1 MSINHASARSV
12 RTQRA
17 LVLCVGLGL
26 ALPVLFGLQAA
37 DPARAAAPFT
47 VNQTGDQDD
56 LDFPG
61 GAFDGSSDDVCD
73 VDPAPGK
80 QCTLRA
86 AIQAA
91 NERSGADTIRF
102 RISGNGPHTI
112 TPGSELPTIT
122 RPVTID
128 GYTQGDS
135 TTGSTAD
142 DATENTLAQGT
153 NANLKIVLHGDGV
166 KNYCYGLNVD
176 ANNVVI
182 RGLVINNFEFCGS
195 ANSSSAPGIRLSG
208 TGHRVEGNFIGTN
221 ADGTA
226 SDRNARGVSLSDADG
241 SIIGGTSPEDRNLIS
256 GNVRSGVEAVGGS
269 SGNTIRNN
277 LIGPDKNGQPLAD
290 SNAVDGGV
298 MISSGTGNRI
308 LSNSIFS
315 NGSAADALGIDLGD
329 NGVTA
334 NDPRD
339 PDTGANRLQN
349 YPVIT
354 SAQTFGSFTSING
367 TLNSTP
373 STSTTTQTFI
383 IQFFSSPSADTS
395 GFGEGKTFLGQIQV
409 TTNRRGKASFSFA
422 PTQVVPVGQFITATA
437 TRKATGDT
445 SEFSRARVVEEPV
458 IGGG

>member
-1 MSINHASARSV
+1 MPGMAVQKAMWAERAR
-12 RTQRA
+12 TLA
-17 LVLCVGLGL
+17 FWFL
-26 ALPVLFGLQAA
+26 ALLVVASIGVLAA
-37 DPARAAAPFT
+37 TKPAHAATFT
-47 VNQTGDQDD
+47 VNSTADTGDTT
-56 LDFPG
+56 P
-61 GAFDGSSDDVCD
+61 DGTCDSDPTATVT
-73 VDPAPGK
+73 
-80 QCTLRA
+80 CTLRE
-86 AIQAA
+86 AIQEA
-91 NERSGADTIRF
+91 NFVSGADTINF
-102 RISGNGPHTI
+102 AIPGAGPHTI
-112 TPGSELPTIT
+112 SPSSELPPIT
-122 RPVTID
+122 GTVTINGYSESLDEGTTPASVNTATD
-128 GYTQGDS
+128 GT
-135 TTGSTAD
+135 
-142 DATENTLAQGT
+142 T
-153 NANLKIVLHGDGV
+153 NAVLKIVLHGDNAT
-166 KNYCYGLNVD
+166 NYCYGLNVA